1 MKVGNHYGT
10 FGQNNYEQPHSHHVT
25 DCLHEESSK
34 MPEGGMNGSKT
45 GSTADAAA
53 GVIYEKTGHTY
64 EYAGKTE
71 AVRDR
76 RKWSLSA
83 VKGFWNALG
92 EEGEADRLGLPSRFS
107 LKDSILPGIAGAA
120 AAFRERISGSLAN
133 RIKGIRNRLK
143 TEISASLKRFG
154 KGREAFTA
162 LSDQKTSSHQKNL
175 YSGAGSRKEQLQTAR
190 KEEKPMKP
198 LVHSHLM
205 DSYSK
210 TGAYCQLN
218 ENLTYQ
224 KPDGRVQER
233 KEVQKT
239 EKE

>member
-25 DCLHEESSK
+25 DCLHEENGK
-34 MPEGGMNGSKT
+34 VPEGSINQNKAGNRAEFT
-45 GSTADAAA
+45 N

-64 EYAGKTE
+64 DYAGKPE
-71 AVRDR
+71 AAGKG
-76 RKWSLSA
+76 RKWNLSM
-83 VKGFWNALG
+83 VKGFWDTLG
-92 EEGEADRLGLPSRFS
+92 EEGTENSRLFS
-107 LKDSILPGIAGAA
+107 NFSFKDNILPGIAGAA
-120 AAFRERISGSLAN
+120 SAFRVRVTGSLVSSFKGMRN
-133 RIKGIRNRLK
+133 RIK
-143 TEISASLKRFG
+143 TEVSAALKRFG
-154 KGREAFTA
+154 RGQEAFTA

-175 YSGAGSRKEQLQTAR
+175 YSGAGNR
-190 KEEKPMKP
+190 KEELRTEHKEEKEMKP

-224 KPDGRVQER
+224 KPGGKVQGR
-233 KEVQKT
+233 KEITET